1 MPHLRQSVA
10 VEWGFF
16 GSCEAAYLVTRRV
29 RVLTTKLL
37 LAAVCWFALGPT
49 SASAILFDFVNGD
62 NAGEGFNDP
71 TFGVAR
77 QSAFQYALN
86 IWGNLL
92 APSYAGETIQVY
104 AQFSSLGGTESSAT
118 LGQAAPNLWANDGSY
133 QYALGLANHYVGYDL
148 GSGPT
153 QYEIA
158 AEFNADVDDGTVLG
172 STNWYY
178 GTDGNVGGNIDF
190 VSVVLHEI
198 GHGLG
203 LLSLIQG
210 NGSYFT
216 IGSNAL
222 PSTYDYFLASG
233 PTGMSYLVDMTD
245 AERAVALTSGNL
257 YWAGDAAVAANG
269 GTRPELYAPAS
280 FAQGSSVSHT
290 DEGTFPNDLM
300 SPFYSGVDHTPSDI
314 DLGMLADM
322 GWSLYAVPEPSSML
336 LVGTVTIGGFVARR
350 RRKRS

>member
-1 MPHLRQSVA
+1 MLT
-10 VEWGFF
+10 
-16 GSCEAAYLVTRRV
+16 AA
-29 RVLTTKLL
+29 
-37 LAAVCWFALGPT
+37 CWLALGPT

-62 NAGEGFNDP
+62 DAGEGFNDP

-92 APSYAGETIQVY
+92 TPSYVGETIQVY
-104 AQFSSLGGTESSAT
+104 AQFNSLGGTESSAT
-118 LGQAAPNLWANDGSY
+118 LGQAAPNLWATDGSF

-178 GTDGNVGGNIDF
+178 GTDGNVAGNIDF
-190 VSVVLHEI
+190 VTVVLHEI

-203 LLSLIQG
+203 LLSLIQQDG
-210 NGSYFT
+210 NYFT

-222 PSTYDYFLASG
+222 PSTYDYFLAAG
-233 PTGMSYLVDMTD
+233 PTGTSYLTDMTA
-245 AERAVALTSGNL
+245 AERAAAITSDNL
-257 YWAGDAAVAANG
+257 YWAGDAAVTANG

-280 FAQGSSVSHT
+280 FAQGSSVSHL
-290 DEGTFPNDLM
+290 DENTYPNELM
-300 SPFYSGVDHTPSDI
+300 SPFYSGVDHSPGAVE
-314 DLGMLADM
+314 LGMLTDM
-322 GWSLYAVPEPSSML
+322 GWTLSTVPEPSSWL
-336 LVGTVTIGGFVARR
+336 LAGTITLGGFVVRR
-350 RRKRS
+350 RRRITPSLDDA